1 MNTPSNHESKSATK
15 TLKILS
21 VAVLAAAFGVAPNPA
36 FAQHGGGGGGGH
48 SGGGGGG
55 HASGGSSSGGG
66 HFSGGAPVHA
76 SAPHAT
82 MGGGGRPAGIAPRA
96 GSAGAANF
104 NAARNH
110 FVDPPG
116 SISSR
121 AVRRPFLGSSNPA
134 VVQPRSPFLGR
145 RRGFFFGEG
154 GCFNGFF
161 PGFCDGFFPF
171 GFGGFG
177 FGFGYGFGPWGYGFG
192 PWGYGYDGFGYSN
205 YGYPYDSSMSGDIE
219 ANVEGQT
226 GNMENRLEDN
236 PYYGAEAES
245 LAPSLSNGS
254 RSGADANA
262 PLVMLYLKDGT
273 VYALSNY
280 WVADGKLHYKTQYG
294 GENSVPL
301 DLIDIQH
308 TVDVNAKRGVNITL
322 RPAPDAAPA
331 PQSSPAP
338 VPDATPAP
346 QPNAAPAPQ
355 PDASPNSAADL
366 SRQLR

>member
-1 MNTPSNHESKSATK
+1 M
-15 TLKILS
+15 
-21 VAVLAAAFGVAPNPA
+21 
-36 FAQHGGGGGGGH
+36 
-48 SGGGGGG
+48 
-55 HASGGSSSGGG
+55 
-66 HFSGGAPVHA
+66 
-76 SAPHAT
+76 
-82 MGGGGRPAGIAPRA
+82 
-96 GSAGAANF
+96 ANF
-104 NAARNH
+104 NAARNR

-116 SISSR
+116 SISSRSAR

-161 PGFCDGFFPF
+161 PGFCGGFFPF
-171 GFGGFG
+171 GFGGG

-192 PWGYGYDGFGYSN
+192 PWGYGYGGFGYSN

-219 ANVEGQT
+219 ANIEGQT
-226 GNMENRLEDN
+226 ANMENRLEEN

-245 LAPSLSNGS
+245 LSNGS
-254 RSGADANA
+254 QSGADANA
-262 PLVMLYLKDGT
+262 PLVMLYLKDGS

-301 DLIDIQH
+301 DQIDIQH

-331 PQSSPAP
+331 PQPSPS
-338 VPDATPAP
+338 PDAAPAP
-346 QPNAAPAPQ
+346 QPNAAP
-355 PDASPNSAADL
+355 NSAANP
-366 SRQLR
+366 SPNRFPQLQ

>member
-1 MNTPSNHESKSATK
+1 MNTPSDHESKSTTK
-15 TLKILS
+15 TLRILG
-21 VAVLAAAFGVAPNPA
+21 VAVLAAAFGIAPNPA

-48 SGGGGGG
+48 SGGGGG
-55 HASGGSSSGGG
+55 HASSGSSSGG
-66 HFSGGAPVHA
+66 HVSGGAPVHA

-82 MGGGGRPAGIAPRA
+82 VGGAGRPTGGTSMAPRA
-96 GSAGAANF
+96 GTASMANF

-110 FVDPPG
+110 FVNPPG

-121 AVRRPFLGSSNPA
+121 SSRAAARPFYGSFNPA
-134 VVQPRSPFLGR
+134 VVQPRSPFLGH

-161 PGFCDGFFPF
+161 PGFCGGFFPF
-171 GFGGFG
+171 GFGGGFG
-177 FGFGYGFGPWGYGFG
+177 FGFGYGFGPWGYG
-192 PWGYGYDGFGYSN
+192 YDGYGYSN

-226 GNMENRLEDN
+226 ANMENRLEEN

-245 LAPSLSNGS
+245 LSNGS
-254 RSGADANA
+254 PSGANSDANA
-262 PLVMLYLKDGT
+262 PLVMLYLKDGS

-301 DLIDIQH
+301 DQIDIQH

-322 RPAPDAAPA
+322 RPAPAAAPA
-331 PQSSPAP
+331 PQPSPSPNA
-338 VPDATPAP
+338 APAP

-355 PDASPNSAADL
+355 PNAAPNSAANP
-366 SRQLR
+366 SPNRFSQLQ

>member
-1 MNTPSNHESKSATK
+1 MNIPSNHQSKSTKK
-15 TLKILS
+15 TLKFLG
-21 VAVLAAAFGVAPNPA
+21 VALLAAAFGIAPNPA

-55 HASGGSSSGGG
+55 HTSGGSSAGG

-76 SAPHAT
+76 SAPHGT
-82 MGGGGRPAGIAPRA
+82 LGGAGRPAGLAPRA
-96 GSAGAANF
+96 GSASMANF

-121 AVRRPFLGSSNPA
+121 AERHPFFGSNPA

-145 RRGFFFGEG
+145 RQGFFFGEG

-161 PGFCDGFFPF
+161 PGFCGGFFPF
-171 GFGGFG
+171 GFGGG

-226 GNMENRLEDN
+226 ANMENRLEEN

-245 LAPSLSNGS
+245 LSNGS
-254 RSGADANA
+254 PSGAEANA
-262 PLVMLYLKDGT
+262 PLVMLYLKDGS

-301 DLIDIQH
+301 DQIDIQH

-322 RPAPDAAPA
+322 RPAPDAVPA
-331 PQSSPAP
+331 PQPSPS
-338 VPDATPAP
+338 PDAAPSP

-355 PDASPNSAADL
+355 PNAAPNSAADL

>member
-1 MNTPSNHESKSATK
+1 MNTPSIHVSTSTTK
-15 TLKILS
+15 TLKILGA
-21 VAVLAAAFGVAPNPA
+21 AVLAAAFGIAPNPA

-48 SGGGGGG
+48 SGGGGG
-55 HASGGSSSGGG
+55 HASSGSSAGSSGG
-66 HFSGGAPVHA
+66 HFSGGGAPVHA

-82 MGGGGRPAGIAPRA
+82 VGGAGRPAGVAPRA
-96 GSAGAANF
+96 GSASMANF

-121 AVRRPFLGSSNPA
+121 SSRAVARPFYGSFNPA
-134 VVQPRSPFLGR
+134 VVQPRSPFLGH

-161 PGFCDGFFPF
+161 PGFCGGGFFPF

-177 FGFGYGFGPWGYGFG
+177 FGFGNGFGPWGYGFDD
-192 PWGYGYDGFGYSN
+192 WGYGYTN
-205 YGYPYDSSMSGDIE
+205 YGYPYNPSMSGDIE

-226 GNMENRLEDN
+226 ANMENRLAEN

-245 LAPSLSNGS
+245 LSPSLSNDS
-254 RSGADANA
+254 QSGASANA
-262 PLVMLYLKDGT
+262 PLVMLYLKDGS

-301 DLIDIQH
+301 DQIDIQH
-308 TVDVNAKRGVNITL
+308 TVDVNAKRGVSITL

-331 PQSSPAP
+331 PQPS
-338 VPDATPAP
+338 PDAAPAP
-346 QPNAAPAPQ
+346 QPNAAP
-355 PDASPNSAADL
+355 NSAANP
-366 SRQLR
+366 SPNCFPQLQ